1 MDEVFDDDLKGVMGD
16 RYIPEAPP
24 VVKYGGGE
32 QSAEGSTEETFDIW
46 GMVKFPL
53 LFLALVSFLAWT
65 AHVELVNEIVA
76 VPGMCLCSACFGW
89 NMKK

>member
-1 MDEVFDDDLKGVMGD
+1 MDEVFDEDLKGVMGD
-16 RYIPEAPP
+16 RYIPEQPLATRNEATE
-24 VVKYGGGE
+24 GG
-32 QSAEGSTEETFDIW
+32 TEETFDIW

-53 LFLALVSFLAWT
+53 LFLALVGFLGWT

>member
-1 MDEVFDDDLKGVMGD
+1 MDEVFDDDLKGVMGN
-16 RYIPEAPP
+16 RYIPEQPLAARN
-24 VVKYGGGE
+24 E
-32 QSAEGSTEETFDIW
+32 ATEGSTEETFDIW

-53 LFLALVSFLAWT
+53 LFLALVGFLGWT
-65 AHVELVNEIVA
+65 AHVELVHEIVA